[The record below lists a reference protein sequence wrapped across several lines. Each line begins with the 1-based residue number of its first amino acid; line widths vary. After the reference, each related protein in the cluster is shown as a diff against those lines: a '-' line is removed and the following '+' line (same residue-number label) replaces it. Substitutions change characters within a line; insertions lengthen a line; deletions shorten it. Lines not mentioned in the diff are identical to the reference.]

1 MPQLSFH
8 VSDLQQK
15 TKSATIHE
23 LVHANRVLDWAQQ
36 WVNRDKV
43 KLRFLPL
50 KGDVN
55 VNLVYTE
62 QQDSRYQRQQ
72 ARMQKLG
79 LAAIHDA
86 SWGGQP
92 DMGSQMG
99 YAIMLGSTQ
108 LYDGPTVTHL
118 LEWRS
123 AKIDRKVA
131 STLAAEANSASQAY
145 DRGTYARVLLYEFER
160 GRDKHWKDMCK
171 DIPFCLGTD
180 CRSLYDN
187 TIKPAST
194 TKEKR
199 VALDLLDVREGIES
213 SGDQIRWLPTDHMLM
228 DSLTKAMH
236 PAL

>member
-15 TKSATIHE
+15 TKSATKHE

-36 WVNRDKV
+36 WVNRDKI

-62 QQDSRYQRQQ
+62 QQDSRYQKQQ

-145 DRGTYARVLLYEFER
+145 DRGTYARVLLYELER
-160 GRDKHWKDMCK
+160 GRDKHWKECAKKFPSVWERIADLFTTTRLSQHQRQK
-171 DIPFCLGTD
+171 
-180 CRSLYDN
+180 RSELHWTYLMFVKELN
-187 TIKPAST
+187 PVE
-194 TKEKR
+194 TKY
-199 VALDLLDVREGIES
+199 VGYLLI
-213 SGDQIRWLPTDHMLM
+213 TC
-228 DSLTKAMH
+228 
-236 PAL
+236 